1 MKSKN
6 TFITNDTFIRFV
18 YKFFKNF
25 NFDNKEYLEQV
36 KNEYFKSVEN
46 KELSMFAAEPYLRK
60 IFMNNGFCK
69 NRPDKI
75 SHWKSM
81 GYSDIN
87 SIRSEAY
94 RYCKNNGK
102 YKKLVFDN
110 DDFEIKKLLKET
122 LTVFN
127 FDNEQYYDYVK
138 NKLFDGVIFIS
149 YIPAKKKIL
158 NIIYNGEKSIKS
170 NLVVGFWTSR
180 GFTEDYAK
188 SVISEKQ
195 KVRSKRC
202 EEYYITRGLSKDD
215 AKKSVSE
222 WQTKTSLK
230 SKSSKDYWLNLGF
243 DKTDAEKLSSEYSS
257 KRSVWAKSHWINLGY
272 TEEEAN
278 KKILEYNPSSISFK
292 NYQKDFG
299 LYTRAIKKASENAK
313 ERWKRDSYKN
323 KKILAVKEGRF
334 SRKSV
339 SKGEC
344 ELFEFL
350 IEFVDKN
357 IKHEPYVVAIPE
369 DSSTSI
375 NTYFYACDGY
385 LQTDY
390 GNIIIIE
397 YDGRLYHHKLTDEIR
412 DSDILMIDEHVIG
425 IIRISDSFFK
435 DKKFL
440 KIEKIN
446 KINESIQK
454 IKNTTESRIML

>member
-1 MKSKN
+1 M
-6 TFITNDTFIRFV
+6 
-18 YKFFKNF
+18 
-25 NFDNKEYLEQV
+25 
-36 KNEYFKSVEN
+36 
-46 KELSMFAAEPYLRK
+46 
-60 IFMNNGFCK
+60 
-69 NRPDKI
+69 
-75 SHWKSM
+75 
-81 GYSDIN
+81 
-87 SIRSEAY
+87 
-94 RYCKNNGK
+94 
-102 YKKLVFDN
+102 
-110 DDFEIKKLLKET
+110 
-122 LTVFN
+122 
-127 FDNEQYYDYVK
+127 
-138 NKLFDGVIFIS
+138 
-149 YIPAKKKIL
+149 
-158 NIIYNGEKSIKS
+158 
-170 NLVVGFWTSR
+170 
-180 GFTEDYAK
+180 
-188 SVISEKQ
+188 
-195 KVRSKRC
+195 
-202 EEYYITRGLSKDD
+202 
-215 AKKSVSE
+215 
-222 WQTKTSLK
+222 
-230 SKSSKDYWLNLGF
+230 
-243 DKTDAEKLSSEYSS
+243 
-257 KRSVWAKSHWINLGY
+257 
-272 TEEEAN
+272 
-278 KKILEYNPSSISFK
+278 EYNPSSISFK

-435 DKKFL
+435 DKNFL